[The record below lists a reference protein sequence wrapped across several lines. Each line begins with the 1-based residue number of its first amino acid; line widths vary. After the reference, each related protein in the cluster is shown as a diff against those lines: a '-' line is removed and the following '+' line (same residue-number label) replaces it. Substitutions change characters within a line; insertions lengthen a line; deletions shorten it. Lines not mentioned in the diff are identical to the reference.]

1 MIENNPGQDENQDM
15 ESTTV
20 WTGLLFIFTGL
31 VLCVSGCASH
41 PLSAQQANYPA
52 DQVDARGLFVE
63 NCIVCHGKNGRAH
76 VFHGILLG
84 AQNLTDNKW
93 QAETSDA
100 EILHAIRT
108 GPSVMPAFG
117 KKLSETE
124 IEALAVYVRSL
135 KQTN

>member
-1 MIENNPGQDENQDM
+1 MK
-15 ESTTV
+15 STTAR
-20 WTGLLFIFTGL
+20 TGLLIIFTGL
-31 VLCVSGCASH
+31 VILISGCASK
-41 PLSAQQANYPA
+41 PLSVQQVNYPA
-52 DQVDARGLFVE
+52 AQVDAHGLFVE
-63 NCIVCHGKNGRAH
+63 NCIGCHGQNGRAH
-76 VFHGILLG
+76 TFHGRLVG

-100 EILHAIRT
+100 EILHAIKT

-124 IEALAVYVRSL
+124 IEALAVYVRSF

>member
-20 WTGLLFIFTGL
+20 WTGLLFIFIGL

>member
-1 MIENNPGQDENQDM
+1 MK
-15 ESTTV
+15 STTAGK
-20 WTGLLFIFTGL
+20 GLLFIFTGL
-31 VLCVSGCASH
+31 VLCLSGCASR
-41 PLSAQQANYPA
+41 PLSKEQASYPA
-52 DQVDARGLFVE
+52 DKVDAHGLFVE

-84 AQNLTDNKW
+84 AQNLTDNRW
-93 QAETSDA
+93 QAETSDP
-100 EILHAIRT
+100 EILHAIKT